1 MEIILASTNKG
12 KIKELKKMLEKYDI
26 NILSLKDINYT
37 DEIEEN
43 GTTFEE
49 NAIIKAKTISRYTNK
64 IVISDDSG
72 IEIRALNNEPGIYS
86 ARYSGLG
93 DIENNNLVLRKMKDK
108 TDMYAQYVAVIC
120 LYFPNGTYKT
130 YKGICAGEI
139 TLNPRGENGFG
150 YDPLF
155 YLPSYNKTM
164 AELDMDE
171 KNKISHRSK
180 ALHLMCEDIDLIL
193 NYK

>member
-12 KIKELKKMLEKYDI
+12 KIKELKSMLEKYDI
-26 NILSLKDINYT
+26 NILSLKDIDYKN
-37 DEIEEN
+37 EIEEN

-49 NAIIKAKTISRYTNK
+49 NAIIKAKTISEYTNK

-93 DIENNNLVLRKMKDK
+93 DVENNNLVLKNMADK

-130 YKGICAGEI
+130 YRGVCPGEI

-155 YLPSYNKTM
+155 YLPAYNKTM

-180 ALHLMCEDIDLIL
+180 ALKLMCEDIDLIL

>member
-1 MEIILASTNKG
+1 
-12 KIKELKKMLEKYDI
+12 
-26 NILSLKDINYT
+26 
-37 DEIEEN
+37 
-43 GTTFEE
+43 
-49 NAIIKAKTISRYTNK
+49 
-64 IVISDDSG
+64 
-72 IEIRALNNEPGIYS
+72 
-86 ARYSGLG
+86 
-93 DIENNNLVLRKMKDK
+93 
-108 TDMYAQYVAVIC
+108 MYAQYVAVIC

-155 YLPSYNKTM
+155 YLPSYDKTM